1 MAKKLYLLVDPYEHT
16 LSTWDSIK
24 DLRKGMKDVG
34 YDVGYE
40 EASNGLGDFF
50 HDNRLKEN
58 IVYKFT
64 VEKLFKVDKNTNKT
78 FDLKLI
84 TKRKKL

>member
-1 MAKKLYLLVDPYEHT
+1 MSRKVYLLVDPYEET

-24 DLRKGMKDVG
+24 DLRKGMKDVS

-50 HDNRLKEN
+50 HDNNLEEN
-58 IVYKFT
+58 IVYEFT
-64 VEKLFKVDKNTNKT
+64 VKKLFKIKKKDDI
-78 FDLKLI
+78 FELQPLSR
-84 TKRKKL
+84 RKK